1 MRKKKNKKIGVNQRV
16 VTVKDVK
23 NAKIDAINQVWTIF
37 FTVMH
42 NNEGYGKK
50 RLKRLWT
57 HVNELSDSIVNGDLK
72 ISDLQKTLCEKVGVI
87 LER

>member
-1 MRKKKNKKIGVNQRV
+1 
-16 VTVKDVK
+16 
-23 NAKIDAINQVWTIF
+23 
-37 FTVMH
+37 MH

-87 LER
+87 LE